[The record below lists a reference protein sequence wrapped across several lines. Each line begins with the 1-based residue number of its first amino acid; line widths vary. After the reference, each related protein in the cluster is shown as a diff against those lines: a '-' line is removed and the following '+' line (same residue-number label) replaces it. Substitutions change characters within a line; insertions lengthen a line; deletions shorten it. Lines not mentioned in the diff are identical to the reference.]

1 MQGSISGRDARGNVT
16 FISKAK
22 GLVMRFAKISTCA
35 AALGAAILLGGCST
49 GGGGGSPA
57 SDQMATGGPTVAETG
72 GNIAIQAGATEAM
85 KKGGLGGSIGYGLQS
100 HGSNLSKALFGKKK
114 AAPKTGVT
122 QTASK

>member
-1 MQGSISGRDARGNVT
+1 MQGSISGRDACGNVT
-16 FISKAK
+16 FTSKAK

-35 AALGAAILLGGCST
+35 VALGAAILLGGCST
-49 GGGGGSPA
+49 GGGSSA
-57 SDQMATGGPTVAETG
+57 DQMATGGPSVAETG

>member
-1 MQGSISGRDARGNVT
+1 MQGSISGRDACGNVT
-16 FISKAK
+16 FTSKAK

-49 GGGGGSPA
+49 GGGSSTP
-57 SDQMATGGPTVAETG
+57 SDQMATGGPSVAETG

-114 AAPKTGVT
+114 ATPKTGVT

>member
-1 MQGSISGRDARGNVT
+1 
-16 FISKAK
+16 
-22 GLVMRFAKISTCA
+22 MRFAKISTYA

-49 GGGGGSPA
+49 GGGGSPA
-57 SDQMATGGPTVAETG
+57 SDQMATGTPSVAETG

-114 AAPKTGVT
+114 AKPT

>member
-1 MQGSISGRDARGNVT
+1 MRI
-16 FISKAK
+16 AK
-22 GLVMRFAKISTCA
+22 LSTCA

-49 GGGGGSPA
+49 GGGSSHA
-57 SDQMATGGPTVAETG
+57 DQMATGPTIAETG

-114 AAPKTGVT
+114 AKPS

>member
-22 GLVMRFAKISTCA
+22 GLVMRFANISTCA

-49 GGGGGSPA
+49 GAGGSSA
-57 SDQMATGGPTVAETG
+57 SDQMATGGPSVAETG